1 MLLKSKTFILSIT
14 TSKII
19 IIVFN
24 TENLL
29 KTFWENHL
37 KYFLLEKYLHILL
50 VLFSK
55 HFEITSQNNSKSIS
69 QILTTSFAIIISISY
84 PYPKSLL

>member
-24 TENLL
+24 KENLL

-69 QILTTSFAIIISISY
+69 QIFIQQ
-84 PYPKSLL
+84 LLLL